1 MRQVQRHLLNQR
13 GIRELSKILYLS
25 LSQIYLL
32 KGLLVK
38 KYKVIIDT
46 DPGVDDAA
54 CLIYALHDKQ
64 LDIKLLTTV
73 VGNLP
78 VEKCT
83 RNLLHILDKFGLDYP
98 VAEGASKAMNRVS
111 PTAEH
116 VHGVEGLGG
125 YRVPKTIKHKLL
137 EEDAVS
143 AMYRVLSEGDGDII
157 PIVLGP
163 HTNMGLLFE
172 RHPDIIKKIPKIIF
186 MGGAPYGMK
195 GYPLHISFNISSDP
209 EAFKIVLDS
218 KIPLVMVPSDMGR
231 NKAHLEEEMVYK
243 LRDMNE
249 VGKMMFQMFD
259 KYWEHGY
266 PDKRIATNDTCAYY
280 YLINSKQFKT
290 LRVDLTV
297 DTDKTPGKII
307 ATPNRRGQVLM
318 TTALNRKKFLKW
330 FEKSLHEFDNL
341 SFKKKRT

>member
-1 MRQVQRHLLNQR
+1 M
-13 GIRELSKILYLS
+13 
-25 LSQIYLL
+25 
-32 KGLLVK
+32 K

-54 CLIYALHDKQ
+54 CLILALNDKK

-83 RNLLHILDKFGLDYP
+83 RNLLHILDKFNLDFP
-98 VAEGASKAMNRVS
+98 VAQGQAKALTRNS
-111 PTAEH
+111 PTAEY

-125 YRVPKTIKHKLL
+125 YKPPKRIKHKLL
-137 EEDAVS
+137 DIDAVD
-143 AMYRVLSEGDGDII
+143 AMYNVLKEGNGDII
-157 PIVLGP
+157 PLVLGP
-163 HTNMGLLFE
+163 HTNIALLLE
-172 RHPDIIKKIPKIIF
+172 RYPDIKNKIPKIIF

-231 NKAHLEEEMVYK
+231 NKAHLTEEMVLK
-243 LRDMNE
+243 IKDQNE
-249 VGKMMFQMFD
+249 VGSFMFEMFD

-266 PDKRIATNDTCAYY
+266 PDKRIATNDTCAYM
-280 YLINSKQFKT
+280 YLIHPHFFKT
-290 LRVDLTV
+290 MRVNLTV
-297 DTDKTPGKII
+297 DTDKEPGKII
-307 ATPNRRGQVLM
+307 ATPDKKGHVLM
-318 TTALNRKKFLKW
+318 TTSVKRNKFIKVFMKKVKELD
-330 FEKSLHEFDNL
+330 SV
-341 SFKKKRT
+341 SFAKKKVRTVKTKAE